1 MSGRILIIEDELNLA
16 DVLNFVLTQEGYEV
30 KCASDGNDGAALM
43 SGDYYDIVICDIRL
57 PGLNGF
63 EILEQKNKLNLNCSF
78 LMITSYGSVEDAV
91 KAIKNGADEYI
102 TKPFLNDDLVLKVKK
117 IMRYREMEKQNE
129 QLRTEVSNKYSSFHG
144 IIGKSYEMV
153 EIFDLIKKVAKYDS
167 PVLIYGASGTGK
179 ELFAKAIHYNSLR
192 ADKPFVAINCGA
204 VPEGLLESEF
214 FGYCKGAFTG
224 ADNDK
229 KGLFEQAEGG
239 TLFLDEISEMGFG
252 LQVKLLRVLQENE
265 IRRLGDVKTRK
276 INIRIIACSNK
287 KLAEEIEKGNF
298 REDLYYRLNVVEI
311 NIPPL
316 FRRKEDIPLL
326 VEHFIKESNKNYKKS
341 IKGISAEALD
351 YLMKY
356 NWPGNVRELEHAIQR
371 AIVISE
377 EETIESKHL
386 DSKII
391 DNKESLK
398 VEVPEDNFDLKQ
410 LLNDSKESIEKQLIE
425 RALEVTNNNRT
436 EAADMLGISYRALMY
451 KINDYEI

>member
-1 MSGRILIIEDELNLA
+1 MTGKILIIEDELNLA
-16 DVLNFVLTQEGYEV
+16 DVLKFILTEEGYRVQSVANGQEG
-30 KCASDGNDGAALM
+30 ADLM
-43 SGDYYDIVICDIRL
+43 SSNNYDIVICDIRL

-63 EILEQKNKLNLNCSF
+63 EILKLKNQLNLDTSF
-78 LMITSYGSVEDAV
+78 IMITAYGSVEDAV

-102 TKPFLNDDLVLKVKK
+102 TKPFLNEDLVLKVNKLMK
-117 IMRYREMEKQNE
+117 YRDIEKQNQ
-129 QLRTEVSNKYSSFHG
+129 QLRWEVTNKYSSFHG

-153 EIFDLIKKVAKYDS
+153 EIFGLIKKVAKYDS

-224 ADNDK
+224 ADSDK
-229 KGLFEQAEGG
+229 IGLFEQAEGG
-239 TLFLDEISEMGFG
+239 TLFLDEIGEMGYG

-265 IRRLGDVKTRK
+265 IRRLGDIKTRK
-276 INIRIIACSNK
+276 VNVRIIAATNK
-287 KLAEEIEKGNF
+287 WLEDDIEKGNF

-316 FRRKEDIPLL
+316 MKRKEDIPLL
-326 VEHFIKESNKNYKKS
+326 VEHFIKEANKNYGKS
-341 IKGISAEALD
+341 IKGISDEALD
-351 YLMKY
+351 YLIKY

-371 AIVISE
+371 AVVLCDEEVIQ
-377 EETIESKHL
+377 TQHIE
-386 DSKII
+386 DKII

-398 VEVPEDNFDLKQ
+398 IEIPQDSFDLKQ
-410 LLNDSKESIEKQLIE
+410 LLNDSKEVIEKQVIE
-425 RALEVTNNNRT
+425 KALETTNNNRT
-436 EAADMLGISYRALMY
+436 EAAELLGISYRALMY